1 MIINKLKFNEII
13 RLFGVGK
20 KTKDSLVKRNLAP
33 SKVLSGFDNI
43 GDMGV
48 NVKNLRDLRLADI
61 AIPKSDITAISE
73 KTSKNKLANIFS
85 ETTFTRI
92 PVYNDTLDNPI
103 GLVHFKD
110 FALRHGFGGAKT
122 FSIKKILR
130 PLIYA
135 PPSMRLDKLMQKMQ
149 NERIFMAL
157 VIDEYGGVDGMVT
170 IEDLLEQIVGEIFDE
185 HDEEEALQCIEQ
197 KPGVFL
203 VDSRLELQDFLS
215 QTGFNLLH
223 GETSDEYDTIGGL
236 VFHLID
242 RIPIRGEIVH
252 DKNGNEY
259 TVVEADLR
267 RIKKLRVALKMQIKK
282 A

>member
-1 MIINKLKFNEII
+1 
-13 RLFGVGK
+13 
-20 KTKDSLVKRNLAP
+20 
-33 SKVLSGFDNI
+33 
-43 GDMGV
+43 
-48 NVKNLRDLRLADI
+48 
-61 AIPKSDITAISE
+61 
-73 KTSKNKLANIFS
+73 
-85 ETTFTRI
+85 
-92 PVYNDTLDNPI
+92 
-103 GLVHFKD
+103 
-110 FALRHGFGGAKT
+110 
-122 FSIKKILR
+122 
-130 PLIYA
+130 
-135 PPSMRLDKLMQKMQ
+135 MQKMQ
-149 NERIFMAL
+149 KERIFMAL

-185 HDEEEALQCIEQ
+185 HDEAETLQCIEQ

-203 VDSRLELQDFLS
+203 VDSRLELQDFLT
-215 QTGFNLLH
+215 QTGVDLLH

>member
-1 MIINKLKFNEII
+1 MKNINKK
-13 RLFGVGK
+13 
-20 KTKDSLVKRNLAP
+20 NLANVFGFVVKKN
-33 SKVLSGFDNI
+33 SETDSTLLSENMRNFPNSNNI
-43 GDMGV
+43 DDIGV
-48 NVKNLRDLRLADI
+48 NVKNLRDLRLQDI

-73 KTSKNKLANIFS
+73 NTTKNKLASIFR

-92 PVYNDTLDNPI
+92 PVYSDTLDNPV

-110 FALRHGFGGAKT
+110 FALRHGFGASKS
-122 FSIKKILR
+122 FSLKKILR

-170 IEDLLEQIVGEIFDE
+170 IEDLLEQIVGDIFDE
-185 HDEEEALQCIEQ
+185 HDEEETYQCIEQ

-203 VDSRLELQDFLS
+203 VDARLELQDFLS
-215 QTGFNLLH
+215 QTGIDLLN
-223 GETSDEYDTIGGL
+223 GETSEEYDTIGGL
-236 VFHLID
+236 VFNLID
-242 RIPIRGEIVH
+242 RIPIRGEIVR
-252 DKNGNEY
+252 DQDSNEF

-267 RIKKLRVALKMQIKK
+267 RIKKLRVSVKIKK
-282 A
+282 NEPK